1 MTRKNKII
9 ITIFSI
15 AIVLSVLLALV
26 PTLYSVAMGSGV
38 KTEPLDASDAK
49 PATTEVDGYWNVVH
63 GKGRNTSA
71 AGFTFDEILPSDA
84 RSTSGTSYDVN
95 GFVTVTNKAITAG
108 KVSVNL
114 EALQSDTD
122 KRDSNV
128 RRTILETDK
137 YPEATFEVTKPADVS
152 QLPDDGTPAKVELTG
167 NLTIHGQT
175 HELTH
180 SFDAVRDGDA
190 VIVSGTVPLRRMDF
204 GVTSYEFL
212 AAKIAET
219 GELNIRLYLEKS
231 DSK

>member
-15 AIVLSVLLALV
+15 AIVLCVLLAIV
-26 PTLYSVAMGSGV
+26 PTLYSVVMGSGV
-38 KTEPLDASDAK
+38 KTEPLDASNAK

-63 GKGRNTSA
+63 GKGKNTSA

-84 RSTSGTSYDVN
+84 RSTSGTSYEVN
-95 GFVTVTNKAITAG
+95 GFVTVTNKTLTTG
-108 KVSVNL
+108 KVEVNL

-137 YPEATFEVTKPADVS
+137 YPLASFEITKPADVS
-152 QLPDDGTPAKVELTG
+152 QLPADGTPGKVELTG

-175 HELTH
+175 QELTH
-180 SFDAVRDGDA
+180 TFDAVRDENA

-212 AAKIAET
+212 AAKIAEL
-219 GELNIRLYLEKS
+219 GELNIRIYFEKS
-231 DSK
+231 EN